1 MWWTTGLNIAVVG
14 LLVLLWYSLCLRWNR
29 RRGRRLLSNIEN
41 TFSAYGHVCGVRWQ
55 SASQFQVRLR
65 LTACAFTNSTV
76 TVRMYPLQ
84 RPLGWIVSRLRRE
97 RETFTFDANLLCP
110 PQFNLEIRNQRR
122 VAKFKPV
129 KPGAK
134 LRMMRRAAR
143 GSVFAKGSA
152 VQYHRLGPF
161 ILTSRRDWQRDI
173 ANSVQSL
180 ANTRDS
186 ELLSVSFHR
195 NSPHFSATM
204 PLSALAGLSISRE
217 RLFDSLRE
225 LASSASAA
233 RR

>member
-1 MWWTTGLNIAVVG
+1 MWWTLGLDIAVVG

-41 TFSAYGHVCGVRWQ
+41 TFSAYGHVCGVKWQ
-55 SASQFQVRLR
+55 SASQLQVRLR
-65 LTACAFTNSTV
+65 LTACAFTNSTL
-76 TVRMYPLQ
+76 TIRMYPLQ

-110 PQFNLEIRNQRR
+110 PSFNLEIRNQRR
-122 VAKFKPV
+122 VAKLKTSRP
-129 KPGAK
+129 
-134 LRMMRRAAR
+134 R
-143 GSVFAKGSA
+143 KGSA
-152 VQYHRLGPF
+152 LQMHRLGPF

-180 ANTRDS
+180 ASNRDS
-186 ELLSVSFHR
+186 DLISVSFHR
-195 NSPHFSATM
+195 NAPHFSATM
-204 PLSALAGLSISRE
+204 PLSALAGLSSSRE
-217 RLFDSLRE
+217 RLFESLRE

>member
-1 MWWTTGLNIAVVG
+1 MWWTLGLDLSVVG
-14 LLVLLWYSLCLRWNR
+14 LFFLLWYSLCLRWNR

-41 TFSAYGHVCGVRWQ
+41 TFSAYGHVCGIRWQ

-65 LTACAFTNSTV
+65 LTSCAFTNSTV

-84 RPLGWIVSRLRRE
+84 RPLGWIVYRLRRE

-110 PQFNLEIRNQRR
+110 PQFDLEIRSQRR
-122 VAKFKPV
+122 VAKLKTRV
-129 KPGAK
+129 
-134 LRMMRRAAR
+134 RRFPK
-143 GSVFAKGSA
+143 GSV
-152 VQYHRLGPF
+152 VQIHRLGPF

-186 ELLSVSFHR
+186 ELLSISFHR

-204 PLSALAGLSISRE
+204 PLSAMAGLSISRE